1 MIMQEEETEG
11 RDFMDVVGAW
21 VDAAVNLTE
30 ATLLLRKFRSNSRD
44 GWATASLQVR

>member
-1 MIMQEEETEG
+1 MVMHKEETEG
-11 RDFMDVVGAW
+11 RDFMEVIGAW

-30 ATLLLRKFRSNSRD
+30 ATLLRKFRQNSRD